1 MSHDI
6 SIWVAAILTLAVF
19 SFLWRDN
26 PLYRF
31 AEHLLVGVS
40 AGYYVVQ
47 YFYSGIVKKLV
58 VPVHQDPAANWPLI
72 FGGVLGLMM
81 FARLFRRLSW
91 AARYPIAFYVAAA
104 AGYFIPSILEANIL
118 KQMGG
123 TVAAPAAA
131 LGATT
136 GGLGGLAVI
145 SSVLVA
151 LGVIAV
157 LVYFFFSVE
166 HRGATGAVSRIGILY
181 LMVGFGASFG
191 YTVMGRITLLL
202 GRFHFLLDD
211 WLGLTG

>member
-1 MSHDI
+1 MSHDP
-6 SIWVAAILTLAVF
+6 SVWVAALLTLAVF

-26 PLYRF
+26 PVYRF

-58 VPVHQDPAANWPLI
+58 VPVQQDPATNWPLI

-118 KQMGG
+118 RQIGG
-123 TVAAPAAA
+123 TVGAPAAA
-131 LGATT
+131 LSAA

-145 SSVLVA
+145 SSGLVV

-166 HRGATGAVSRIGILY
+166 HRGPTGVVSRVGILY
-181 LMVGFGASFG
+181 LMAGFGASFG

-202 GRFHFLLDD
+202 GRFHFLLGD
-211 WLGLTG
+211 WLGFVG

>member
-1 MSHDI
+1 MSHDP
-6 SIWVAAILTLAVF
+6 SIWVAALLTLAVF

-26 PLYRF
+26 PVYRF
-31 AEHLLVGVS
+31 GEHLLVGVS

-58 VPVHQDPAANWPLI
+58 VPVQQDPATNWPLI

-118 KQMGG
+118 KQIGG
-123 TVAAPAAA
+123 TVTAPAVA
-131 LGATT
+131 LGTA
-136 GGLGGLAVI
+136 GGLGLAVL
-145 SSVLVA
+145 SSALVV

-166 HRGATGAVSRIGILY
+166 HRGPTGVVSRVGILY

-202 GRFHFLLDD
+202 GRFHFLLGD
-211 WLGLTG
+211 WLGLVG